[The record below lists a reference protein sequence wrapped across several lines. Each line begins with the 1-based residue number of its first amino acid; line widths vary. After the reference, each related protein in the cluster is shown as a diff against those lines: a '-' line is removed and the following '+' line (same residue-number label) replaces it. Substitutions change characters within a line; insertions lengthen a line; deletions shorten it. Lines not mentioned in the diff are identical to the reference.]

1 MLAKLLSFSKL
12 ELAMTHR
19 GIKFMN
25 TNIHKHLLGMYSVF
39 SSRINLIN
47 ASIGH
52 NATQGQ
58 ETEKDVTNLLAD
70 FLPSN
75 FGLGSGVIIDTL
87 GNTTKQIDI
96 IIYDKNKSDYTL
108 SKNSKIFLADH
119 VIAAIEIKTT
129 YTNSSL
135 VGALSN
141 IESVKKLKV
150 APHNWIESDYNANT
164 KQLEYKSYSP
174 SPPLGIV
181 FFFQSHETQSSLD
194 MDAFFKNLKFSIDNI
209 PLEYQPDLLF
219 SLDHAAFFR
228 HNDIGKKTEET
239 SDYLVSLV
247 QGNTDNTKV
256 VNLADISRHTKAL
269 IDFGQ
274 DGFLDRRDSKVAY
287 LNNDNETSQM
297 LVFGGKNLNLNPTI
311 YRVAKIQGN
320 FYLLDLTLAKIA
332 FLTKI

>member
-1 MLAKLLSFSKL
+1 MLMCGFGDGLLTKLLSFPKL
-12 ELAMTHR
+12 ELEMTHR
-19 GIKFMN
+19 GNKFMN

-108 SKNSKIFLADH
+108 SKDSKLFLADH

-129 YTNSSL
+129 YTTGRSSSL
-135 VGALSN
+135 AGALSN

-150 APHNWIESDYNANT
+150 APRAFP
-164 KQLEYKSYSP
+164 KS
-174 SPPLGIV
+174 
-181 FFFQSHETQSSLD
+181 
-194 MDAFFKNLKFSIDNI
+194 A
-209 PLEYQPDLLF
+209 
-219 SLDHAAFFR
+219 
-228 HNDIGKKTEET
+228 
-239 SDYLVSLV
+239 
-247 QGNTDNTKV
+247 
-256 VNLADISRHTKAL
+256 
-269 IDFGQ
+269 
-274 DGFLDRRDSKVAY
+274 
-287 LNNDNETSQM
+287 
-297 LVFGGKNLNLNPTI
+297 
-311 YRVAKIQGN
+311 
-320 FYLLDLTLAKIA
+320 
-332 FLTKI
+332 